1 MVKHHY
7 VVVKNS
13 DGSVQLQPLKPWL
26 RANTKYIPPGSEALV
41 ADQRRLRVLFPVPM
55 NIGGDEL

>member
-7 VVVKNS
+7 VVAKNS

-26 RANTKYIPPGSEALV
+26 RANTKYIPPAAEGRTEQPPLRQGALDSKFAV
-41 ADQRRLRVLFPVPM
+41 IAPFL
-55 NIGGDEL
+55 